1 MSHVSF
7 VIWQLPSSGYSS
19 VSEKE
24 WGPRV
29 MRTGVISPG
38 WGRRVCEEEERE
50 DSYCGQRESHRERER
65 ESICCGS
72 VEELLCSTNA
82 VWSSFRLSVVN
93 VWLQMRSTETNYTD
107 SLRMISC
114 RVNLRVQQQAPRQD
128 FLFSEGAPVH
138 RQRALVGGV
147 LWCYFESRH

>member
-65 ESICCGS
+65 EY
-72 VEELLCSTNA
+72 LL
-82 VWSSFRLSVVN
+82 RE
-93 VWLQMRSTETNYTD
+93 RG
-107 SLRMISC
+107 
-114 RVNLRVQQQAPRQD
+114 
-128 FLFSEGAPVH
+128 GAPLLYERCMV
-138 RQRALVGGV
+138 
-147 LWCYFESRH
+147 